1 MANKYTHDDLTD
13 RVKSPGWA
21 IVTGKTNMSISG
33 TLEQILAITHDR
45 KKSGQAPGL
54 IAEIETGIEL
64 DMIQIEKLWHY
75 LGLPV

>member
-13 RVKSPGWA
+13 RVSTPGWA
-21 IVTGKTNMSISG
+21 LVTGKEINSISG
-33 TLEQILAITHDR
+33 TLKHLLNITHER
-45 KKSGQAPGL
+45 KNDGQAPGL
-54 IAEIETGIEL
+54 IKEVETGIEL